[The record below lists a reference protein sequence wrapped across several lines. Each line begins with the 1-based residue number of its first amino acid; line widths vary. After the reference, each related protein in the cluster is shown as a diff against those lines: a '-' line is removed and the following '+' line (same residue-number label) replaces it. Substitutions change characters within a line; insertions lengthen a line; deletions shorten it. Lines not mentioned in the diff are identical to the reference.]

1 MNDRR
6 EQIRD
11 YIEKKGEVTTEELC
25 ALFPER
31 SAMTIRRDLA
41 FLEESR
47 HIIRTHGGARIFPG
61 SVGGLEDFYNKRET
75 VNTSLKEQIAQKA
88 LAFVEERRC
97 LFLDAGTTAMI
108 FAKNLPDSN
117 LTILTSAPNIGLE
130 LSLKHPDYSVILTG
144 GNLNHKTFSCSGY
157 AATQAIADINIDT
170 AFLCSSGFSLA
181 GGFSVG
187 DFQEGQLKRE
197 VIKKARNVIMLMDS
211 SKVGKNMPYTFAR
224 PEDIDLLI
232 SDDRLTDEIR
242 SLLTAGGVK
251 VI

>member
-31 SAMTIRRDLA
+31 SAMTIRRDLSY
-41 FLEESR
+41 LEENR

-61 SVGGLEDFYNKRET
+61 NIGGLEDFYNKRES
-75 VNTSLKEQIAQKA
+75 VNISLKTQIAKKA
-88 LAFVEERRC
+88 LQYVEERRC
-97 LFLDAGTTAMI
+97 LFLDAGTTAMTL
-108 FAKNLPDSN
+108 AQSLPDSN
-117 LTILTSAPNIGLE
+117 LTILTSAPNISIE
-130 LSLKHPDYSVILTG
+130 LAAKHPDYSVILTG
-144 GNLNHKTFSCSGY
+144 GNLNHKTFSCSGFS
-157 AATQAIADINIDT
+157 ANQAIADINIDT
-170 AFLCSSGFSLA
+170 AFLCSSGYSYA

-197 VIKKARNVIMLMDS
+197 VIKKARSVIMLMDS

-224 PEDIDLLI
+224 PEDIDVLI
-232 SDDRLTDEIR
+232 SDDRLPEDVAKY
-242 SLLTAGGVK
+242 LTENGVK